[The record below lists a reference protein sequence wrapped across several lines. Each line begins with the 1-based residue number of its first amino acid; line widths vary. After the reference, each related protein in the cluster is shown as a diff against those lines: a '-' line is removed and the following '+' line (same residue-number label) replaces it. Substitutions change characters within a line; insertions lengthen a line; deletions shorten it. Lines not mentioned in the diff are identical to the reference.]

1 MATKAKA
8 KSGRELKPV
17 SYRQLQNSS
26 LTFELK
32 TGRDN
37 NLVVFDEESQITRAI
52 KHCPNQKSI
61 FVDEQSGMAVVK
73 PIVFVNGVFHTEPRD
88 VITQDFLALHP
99 GLGRT
104 FEVIDDEA
112 DTQDMLEYED
122 IILDIKSAIRNK
134 SKEEGGIE
142 EIRVVVG
149 ALISD
154 VGQAANMSP
163 SELRYAAYEQAETNP
178 NRFLNDEGE
187 IAIFDDASITRQ
199 AISQQGFLS
208 GVISLSPDARSVIW
222 SDNKAV
228 ICSIPAGKSYTKYFA
243 EYLGTEDGIAVM
255 KELSKR

>member
-1 MATKAKA
+1 MAKA
-8 KSGRELKPV
+8 KVKKELKPV
-17 SYRQLQNSS
+17 SYRQKRNSS

-37 NLVVFDEESQITRAI
+37 NLVVFDEESQVTRAI

-61 FVDEQSGMAVVK
+61 FVDEQSNMAVVK
-73 PIVFVNGVFHTEPRD
+73 PIIFVNGVYHTEPRD
-88 VITQDFLALHP
+88 VITQHFLSLHP
-99 GLGRT
+99 GLGKT

-112 DTQDMLEYED
+112 DTQDILEYEE
-122 IILDIKSAIRNK
+122 IILDIKNVIRMK

-163 SELRYAAYEQAETNP
+163 SELRYAAYEQAESNP
-178 NRFLNDEGE
+178 NRFLDDEGE
-187 IAIFDDASITRQ
+187 ITIFEDASITRQ
-199 AISQQGFLS
+199 AIAQQSFLS
-208 GVISLSPDARSVIW
+208 GVVSLSPDGKAVIW

-228 ICSIPAGKSYTKYFA
+228 ICSVPTGKNYTMYFS

-255 KELSKR
+255 QELNKR